1 MSTRSPGA
9 ERAWRLCDS
18 FYRKVSEQMGH
29 CTNDIPPMTETGN
42 PSGRKQQPAGPS
54 SAEVGDLEQFDFQ
67 IDDVELTDWIT

>member
-18 FYRKVSEQMGH
+18 FYRKLSEQMGY
-29 CTNDIPPMTETGN
+29 CTNDIPPTDTVN
-42 PSGRKQQPAGPS
+42 PSNLNQPYGGSRPT
-54 SAEVGDLEQFDFQ
+54 EVGDLEPFDFQ